1 MLASKEIVTTV
12 EYWDEE
18 ANLWRNAARWRE
30 PIDHTYDADD
40 SLDSNG
46 YTISEIT
53 RNTLITPIANVRVTK
68 EEFLNGVK
76 SGEYVE
82 YSVTSEDETEMV
94 AVL

>member
-1 MLASKEIVTTV
+1 MQASKEIVTTV

-18 ANLWRNAARWRE
+18 TMLWRNAARWRE
-30 PIDHTYDADD
+30 PIDNTYVADD
-40 SLDSNG
+40 SLDGNVF
-46 YTISEIT
+46 TISEIT
-53 RNTLITPIANVRVTK
+53 RNTLIIPIANLRVTK

-82 YSVTSEDETEMV
+82 YFVTTDDDTELV